1 MGRDEPDDRRGRDRE
16 SRPDSGGGR
25 RDGGGSG
32 GSSSSRY
39 GEPPSRGGGDRHMAE
54 ADRLDRG
61 RSNGGGSSSRNDGT
75 RPREREVAATDRQ
88 ARGDRDSDKPRDKER
103 DRKRDKEREERNALK
118 EAMREKEKAR
128 WVCFAIAST
137 LHMQHLRLHQYQCCG
152 MP

>member
-16 SRPDSGGGR
+16 SRPDGGSGR
-25 RDGGGSG
+25 RDGSGAG

-54 ADRLDRG
+54 ADRSDRG
-61 RSNGGGSSSRNDGT
+61 RSNGGGGGGGGSSRGDVG

-103 DRKRDKEREERNALK
+103 DRKRDKEREERNAQK
-118 EAMREKEKAR
+118 EAIREKEKAR
-128 WVCFAIAST
+128 WAHLEAATARHT
-137 LHMQHLRLHQYQCCG
+137 LFQYVIL
-152 MP
+152 